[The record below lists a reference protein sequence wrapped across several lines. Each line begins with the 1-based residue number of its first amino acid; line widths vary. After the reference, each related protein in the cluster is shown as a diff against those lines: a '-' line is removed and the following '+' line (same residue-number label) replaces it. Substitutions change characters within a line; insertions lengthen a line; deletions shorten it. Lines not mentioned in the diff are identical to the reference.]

1 MIEDKPYIL
10 SLLEP
15 SSAQTGPITFKDS
28 RRSVAKDYH
37 LKKIMI
43 KFFECYGSKTNSLV
57 FESGF
62 FKNVLQPVPLV
73 SGVMVEAMSGLLVG
87 GQVEGGVQGN
97 ELKFPSGQVYLV
109 ISTWA

>member
-1 MIEDKPYIL
+1 MNKDKPYIL

-37 LKKIMI
+37 LKQMMI

-73 SGVMVEAMSGLLVG
+73 SRVVLIAMCFLLVG
-87 GQVEGGVQGN
+87 GQVGGGVQGN
-97 ELKFPSGQVYLV
+97 ELMFPSGRDNLV
-109 ISTWA
+109 INTWA